1 MRVTLAA
8 LALIGGTLIGSNG
21 ASAQSAEDAFGTWR
35 HPDNGSNISVYQCGG
50 GLCAK
55 VVKVADAGRKDDKN
69 PDPKLRSR
77 PVVGVVIMS
86 GAKKSGDKSWSGKLY
101 NTQDGQTYNGTVTVV
116 SKNTLKLEGCVMGGL
131 ICQGPTWTRVN

>member
-8 LALIGGTLIGSNG
+8 LAVAGGALLG
-21 ASAQSAEDAFGTWR
+21 AGGANAQTADDAFGTWK
-35 HPDNGSNISVYQCGG
+35 HPDNGSNISIYQCGG

-55 VVKVADAGRKDDKN
+55 VVKVADPSRKDEKN
-69 PDPKLRSR
+69 PDAKLRTR
-77 PVVGVVIMS
+77 PIVGVVIMN

-101 NTQDGQTYNGTVTVV
+101 NTQDGQTYSGTVTVV